1 MLVPE
6 QIAVEKLSS
15 PSPNEAGEIGVTN
28 NEDLPTTE
36 QRVPNGETEV
46 EKNEDEL
53 EAMAESGPEAEA
65 EAKTDDEVQNAIN
78 EQELK
83 YWSAVKENPND
94 FTSWTY
100 LLQFVEQEVGKRN
113 SFLQTKILAEFFSQ
127 IYINLI
133 GFVASPFREEIH
145 LSMCSEF

>member
-1 MLVPE
+1 MLAPE
-6 QIAVEKLSS
+6 QIAVDKLSS

-28 NEDLPTTE
+28 NEGSPTTE
-36 QRVPNGETEV
+36 QRLPNGETEV
-46 EKNEDEL
+46 GKNEDEL
-53 EAMAESGPEAEA
+53 EAMAESGPEAD
-65 EAKTDDEVQNAIN
+65 AKTDDEVQNAIN

-127 IYINLI
+127 IYII
-133 GFVASPFREEIH
+133 GFVASPFQEEIH
-145 LSMCSEF
+145 LSTCSEF